1 MEIDDYLNSLNAD
14 LERQMAELNR
24 SVEAI
29 TNMGAMPTMDSPVGQ
44 EGGFSFCPECGTRL
58 APGTRFC
65 PECGTPVAAAGGS
78 QGQGPL
84 TQIQGQGDLSLRPNS
99 PRSQHDAQQSS
110 GETPRYGVL
119 FTDTEMLADKY
130 DRACE
135 DITKILDR
143 VLANMR
149 NYGMEWKLLDA
160 AEYRHRLG
168 KERFWLAYNELL
180 SDFLEDEGYAYG
192 MQTPVFIIGGDDVIP
207 IPMVEDPYGS
217 SHTRQMP
224 CDMCYCFTGN
234 FFSDL
239 WDGGDHAITER
250 DVRNVVSRLPLEDG
264 KMNTAPEED
273 IWAYFEHC
281 EDCYED
287 GIPVE
292 GVMMTANA
300 SWLPASRTMSEH
312 LPLVEHADVE
322 DLVEDGMYVCP
333 PVAPDCEEAQEPVE
347 LSLEEAG
354 MLLFNLHG
362 SDGEGDSSFYS
373 DWGEAFNTEQLGS
386 TYAQVLNT
394 VACFGARYKGYE
406 RDDSMMLTALYNHGF
421 VLYAGSL
428 ISVPMMDLDVP
439 EGVEVHEGS
448 GSEHLMPIFCMEQF
462 RGLPAGEAMMRAKL
476 EYFNTFRH
484 MERDDFSL
492 ATMQMFSVYGHPAL
506 RVQRNDEVL
515 RLAEERH
522 VLPVLPQQKSAG
534 IRMKRTQRVITGEKA
549 SGSLLN
555 DIRSAVDANIAAIHQ
570 AVLQNLYHQFG
581 LEPRWLHHVDA
592 FTIDGSDQKGYVY
605 AYDDTSRSYG
615 GKTWVEVDTTGRTL
629 RKFTSK

>member
-24 SVEAI
+24 SMEAAMNI
-29 TNMGAMPTMDSPVGQ
+29 GAMPTMDSPVEQ
-44 EGGFSFCPECGTRL
+44 GGSFSFCPECGTRL

-65 PECGTPVAAAGGS
+65 PECGTPVAPAGGS
-78 QGQGPL
+78 TFMQSVTTP
-84 TQIQGQGDLSLRPNS
+84 PS
-99 PRSQHDAQQSS
+99 PRNQYDAQQSS
-110 GETPRYGVL
+110 GATPRNGVL
-119 FTDTEMLADKY
+119 FTDTEVLADKY
-130 DRACE
+130 DRTSE
-135 DITKILDR
+135 DITRILDR

-160 AEYRHRLG
+160 ADYRDRLG
-168 KERFWLAYNELL
+168 RDPFWLDYNELL

-207 IPMVEDPYGS
+207 IPMVEDPFGT
-217 SHTRQMP
+217 SHTGQMP

-281 EDCYED
+281 EDYYKD

-312 LPLVEHADVE
+312 LPLVEHADDDE

-333 PVAPDCEEAQEPVE
+333 PVAPDCEEAQEPVGQ
-347 LSLEEAG
+347 SLEEAG
-354 MLLFNLHG
+354 MLVFNLHG
-362 SDGEGDSSFYS
+362 SDDKGCSSFYS
-373 DWGEAFNTEQLGS
+373 DWGEAFSSEQLCS
-386 TYAQVLNT
+386 TYAQVFNT
-394 VACFGARYKGYE
+394 VACFGARYNGYE
-406 RDDSMMLTALYNHGF
+406 RDDSMMLTALYKHGF

-428 ISVPMMDLDVP
+428 IPVPMMELDVP
-439 EGVEVHEGS
+439 DGVEVHEGS

-492 ATMQMFSVYGHPAL
+492 ATMQMFSIYGHPAL

-515 RLAEERH
+515 RRSEEMH

-534 IRMKRTQRVITGEKA
+534 AGIRMKRTQRVISGEKA
-549 SGSLLN
+549 SGSLLS
-555 DIRSAVDANIAAIHQ
+555 DIRSAVDANIAAIHE
-570 AVLQNLYHQFG
+570 AVQQNLYRQFG
-581 LEPRWLHHVDA
+581 LESRWLHHVDF
-592 FTIDGSDQKGYVY
+592 FTFDGTGQKGYVY
-605 AYDDTSRSYG
+605 AYDDTSRTYG
-615 GKTWVEVDTTGRTL
+615 GKTWVEVDTTGRPL
-629 RKFTSK
+629 RKFTAK